1 MKVDANCLCR
11 SRLAGSISLT
21 APIDRVTL
29 MHKLMRPLTRRAT
42 LGFGLSAAM
51 SGLSLIWRVSA
62 QARTPEDLQGRFLR
76 WSRTATGF
84 ADLPASAA
92 RTCMELLLRS
102 GLTPESL
109 SDLEPDS
116 YHGIPIE
123 KRLLE
128 AWYTGVFRLA
138 ELSEV
143 RSFETTLMWR
153 AAGLDPPPSTCN
165 TGPERW
171 ASAP

>member
-1 MKVDANCLCR
+1 M
-11 SRLAGSISLT
+11 
-21 APIDRVTL
+21 P
-29 MHKLMRPLTRRAT
+29 
-42 LGFGLSAAM
+42 
-51 SGLSLIWRVSA
+51 
-62 QARTPEDLQGRFLR
+62 TPEDLQLNFLR

-84 ADLPASAA
+84 ADLPASTA
-92 RTCMELLLRS
+92 RTCMQLLLRS
-102 GLTPESL
+102 GITIGSL
-109 SDLEPDS
+109 SDLEPDT
-116 YHGIPIE
+116 YRGTPFE

-138 ELSEV
+138 GLSQV

-165 TGPERW
+165 TGPESW